1 MSVDSSTAPKVS
13 LLQQHGQKIVAA
25 IFWLLLIGGY
35 TYYYQ
40 TNNLTTETAILEIVD
55 LLSSPLGPL
64 IYILL
69 YTARPL
75 IFFSAAV
82 LTIASGSIFGAGSIV
97 NLTLAVLYTIIG
109 SNLSATVAYL
119 VGRFFGEGLI
129 KETKEEGANL
139 IQRYA
144 DRMRKNSFETI
155 LIMRFIFLPY
165 DLVNYLAGILRIDWK
180 SFIVATI
187 LGSIPGTIAFVS
199 FGASIDVKQLARGET
214 PDFNPW
220 VLLFGGVILVISIF
234 IRAFLNSANSASP
247 HGREFPTTRQQDRT
261 GSPWDQNQLFR

>member
-1 MSVDSSTAPKVS
+1 MAVEDQVMNSDDTERSF
-13 LLQQHGQKIVAA
+13 LQIHGQKIVAG

-40 TNNLTTETAILEIVD
+40 VNNLTTESAILEIVE
-55 LLSSPLGPL
+55 LLSSPWGPL
-64 IYILL
+64 LYILI
-69 YTARPL
+69 YMVRPL

-82 LTIASGSIFGAGSIV
+82 LTIASGSIFGSGSIL
-97 NLTLAVLYTIIG
+97 NLSLAILYTVIG
-109 SNLSATVAYL
+109 SNLSATLAYL
-119 VGRFFGEGLI
+119 VGRFFGAGLLQEQES
-129 KETKEEGANL
+129 ETDEANV

-180 SFIVATI
+180 AFILATI

-214 PDFNPW
+214 PEFDPL
-220 VLLFGGVILVISIF
+220 VLIFGAVIFVVSLAISRYF
-234 IRAFLNSANSASP
+234 KQKEEDAPN
-247 HGREFPTTRQQDRT
+247 
-261 GSPWDQNQLFR
+261 